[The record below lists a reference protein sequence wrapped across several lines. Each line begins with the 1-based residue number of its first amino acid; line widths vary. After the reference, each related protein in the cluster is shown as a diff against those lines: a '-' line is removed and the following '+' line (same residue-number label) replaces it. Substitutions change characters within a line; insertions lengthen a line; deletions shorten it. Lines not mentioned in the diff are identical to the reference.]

1 VNSEGGAEPSEES
14 VKAIARFKSLLRGHA
29 DIEKATGGT
38 TKAAAGAQAN
48 AAYSVPG
55 SATMMKAA
63 SGAASA
69 AATAAKAVAAAA
81 SVARKAMQGM
91 FEGGFTKSAPAPT
104 FADIETCVGC
114 QYVWEKVRMNLG
126 KSDNLDA
133 IMQTF
138 EATCQDMPDIFYEPC
153 TTWSIKKC
161 GSPPSTQKEPTR
173 GKCAMDQASAVQK
186 EQPHW
191 IATSKRRSQA

>member
-1 VNSEGGAEPSEES
+1 M
-14 VKAIARFKSLLRGHA
+14 
-29 DIEKATGGT
+29 
-38 TKAAAGAQAN
+38 KAAAGAQAN
-48 AAYSVPG
+48 AEYSVPG

-63 SGAASA
+63 SGAAA
-69 AATAAKAVAAAA
+69 A
-81 SVARKAMQGM
+81 VARKAMQGM

-153 TTWSIKKC
+153 DDMVD
-161 GSPPSTQKEPTR
+161 QKNVVRRPVR
-173 GKCAMDQASAVQK
+173 
-186 EQPHW
+186 
-191 IATSKRRSQA
+191 KRSRHEENVRW